1 MLNSTAGLRGGFQ
14 EEVTLASSVLAG
26 CSRGDSGSVEMKGW
40 WREVGEASRILQ
52 AERIEQKGHWG
63 VCGVDDNRPLNV
75 AGL

>member
-1 MLNSTAGLRGGFQ
+1 MLNPTAGLRGGFQ
-14 EEVTLASSVLAG
+14 EEMTLGSSVLAG
-26 CSRGDSGSVEMKGW
+26 GSRGDGGSVEMKGW

-52 AERIEQKGHWG
+52 AERTEPKGHGG